1 MNELSKNIRCVLLR
15 SGIKIWI
22 EQEKEATLK
31 NMIEQ
36 GVKFIEYEG
45 QYINTADITG
55 IFTPDKMADLTR
67 EKNGEWYCRFSRWH
81 SRGVKCLCAQDV
93 EFDRQA
99 AATDE
104 LLKARPQPTSF
115 INPEGKIENY
125 GFPRL

>member
-1 MNELSKNIRCVLLR
+1 MNEISKNLRCVLLR

-31 NMIEQ
+31 KMIEQ

-67 EKNGEWYCRFSRWH
+67 EKNGEWHCRFRRWH
-81 SRGVKCLCAQDV
+81 SRGAKCECAQDA
-93 EFDRQA
+93 EFDRKA
-99 AATDE
+99 KATDE
-104 LLKARPQPTSF
+104 LLKNRPKPIYSVEPQS
-115 INPEGKIENY
+115 
-125 GFPRL
+125 

>member
-1 MNELSKNIRCVLLR
+1 MNELSKNLRCVLLR

-31 NMIEQ
+31 KMIEG

-67 EKNGEWYCRFSRWH
+67 EKKGEWYCKYAKWH
-81 SRGVKCLCAQDV
+81 SRGVKCECAQD
-93 EFDRQA
+93 EIFERQA
-99 AATDE
+99 RATDE
-104 LLKARPQPTSF
+104 MLNARS
-115 INPEGKIENY
+115 N
-125 GFPRL
+125 